1 MILALALVAV
11 GCDQSEQNVG
21 FTPGDEYRVRIA
33 TSAGGDASPDS
44 VSVPDTVAYYVEGY
58 TIEKDYTWTV
68 NGESLPTAQSTPAP
82 DNTFLWEDRGGEF
95 ITVVYGPDDQIS
107 NAALSGS
114 EMNSIVVDAGSDD
127 IDADTTSTKA
137 SVGATMGGQV
147 FRFGVFATLAGFAD
161 ATGVAD
167 VLVDEGVS
175 ATLFAP
181 DNAAFDALETAPT
194 NAVDSDEPADS
205 GMLADFLKYHAVG
218 ARAEAGD
225 LSSQSYETLLAGE
238 AAGSQASIAVDAS
251 GPVTLNGDV
260 TVTQT
265 DIPAT
270 NGIVHKIDNVL
281 LPPVSSADFTDK
293 AATPGGADDTV
304 SVEGVYLPEGGF
316 VVLHDSTDLADQ
328 GAIPSIVGVSSY
340 LEAGIHT
347 DVSVVVDGG
356 VGSAAALGAMTHQD
370 TDDDE
375 MYDFET
381 SVGLDDG
388 PYLKNGRAVIDYA
401 EIEPPSN

>member
-1 MILALALVAV
+1 
-11 GCDQSEQNVG
+11 
-21 FTPGDEYRVRIA
+21 
-33 TSAGGDASPDS
+33 
-44 VSVPDTVAYYVEGY
+44 
-58 TIEKDYTWTV
+58 
-68 NGESLPTAQSTPAP
+68 
-82 DNTFLWEDRGGEF
+82 
-95 ITVVYGPDDQIS
+95 
-107 NAALSGS
+107 
-114 EMNSIVVDAGSDD
+114 MNSIVVDAESDD
-127 IDADTTSTKA
+127 INSDTTMTKA

-194 NAVDSDEPADS
+194 NAVDSDEAADS

-238 AAGSQASIAVDAS
+238 SAGSQAEITVDAS

-270 NGIVHKIDNVL
+270 NGIVHKINGVL
-281 LPPVSSADFTDK
+281 TPPVASADFTDQ
-293 AATPGGADDTV
+293 AQGEADSVTVQGA
-304 SVEGVYLPEGGF
+304 YLPEGGF
-316 VVLHDSTDLADQ
+316 VVLHDSTDLADV
-328 GAIPSIVGVSSY
+328 GAIPSIVGVSDY
-340 LEAGIHT
+340 LPAGIHT
-347 DVSVVVDGG
+347 DVRIEVDQDY
-356 VGSAAALGAMTHQD
+356 GSTTTVSAMPHVDSNDNEQ
-370 TDDDE
+370 
-375 MYDFET
+375 YDFDT
-381 SVGLDDG
+381 TGGLEDG
-388 PYLKNGRAVIDYA
+388 PYVKDGAAVIDNA
-401 EIEPPSN
+401 EIAPNP

>member
-68 NGESLPTAQSTPAP
+68 NGESLPTAQSTPGP

-95 ITVVYGPDDQIS
+95 ITVVYGPNDQIA

-114 EMNSIVVDAGSDD
+114 EMNSIVVDAESDD
-127 IDADTTSTKA
+127 INSDTTMTKA

-194 NAVDSDEPADS
+194 NAVDSDEAVDS

-238 AAGSQASIAVDAS
+238 SAGSQAEITVDAS

-270 NGIVHKIDNVL
+270 NGIVHKIDGVL
-281 LPPVSSADFTDK
+281 MPPVASADFTDQE
-293 AATPGGADDTV
+293 AIDGGANDTV
-304 SVEGVYLPEGGF
+304 SVDGAYLPDGGF
-316 VVLHDSTDLADQ
+316 VVLHDSTGLADT
-328 GAIPSIVGVSSY
+328 GAAASVVGVSSY
-340 LEAGIHT
+340 LEPGIHT
-347 DVSVVVDGG
+347 DVQIVLDYDVTSP
-356 VGSAAALGAMTHQD
+356 AAVGAMPH
-370 TDDDE
+370 TDDGDE
-375 MYDFET
+375 TYEFPT
-381 SVGLDDG
+381 LGQDG
-388 PYLKNGRAVIDYA
+388 PYTKDGDPVIDYA
-401 EIEPPSN
+401 DIAPPPSD

>member
-1 MILALALVAV
+1 
-11 GCDQSEQNVG
+11 
-21 FTPGDEYRVRIA
+21 
-33 TSAGGDASPDS
+33 
-44 VSVPDTVAYYVEGY
+44 
-58 TIEKDYTWTV
+58 
-68 NGESLPTAQSTPAP
+68 
-82 DNTFLWEDRGGEF
+82 
-95 ITVVYGPDDQIS
+95 
-107 NAALSGS
+107 
-114 EMNSIVVDAGSDD
+114 
-127 IDADTTSTKA
+127 
-137 SVGATMGGQV
+137 
-147 FRFGVFATLAGFAD
+147 
-161 ATGVAD
+161 
-167 VLVDEGVS
+167 
-175 ATLFAP
+175 
-181 DNAAFDALETAPT
+181 
-194 NAVDSDEPADS
+194 
-205 GMLADFLKYHAVG
+205 
-218 ARAEAGD
+218 
-225 LSSQSYETLLAGE
+225 LLAGE

-356 VGSAAALGAMTHQD
+356 VGSAAVLGAMTHQD

-388 PYLKNGRAVIDYA
+388 PYLKNGGAVIDYA